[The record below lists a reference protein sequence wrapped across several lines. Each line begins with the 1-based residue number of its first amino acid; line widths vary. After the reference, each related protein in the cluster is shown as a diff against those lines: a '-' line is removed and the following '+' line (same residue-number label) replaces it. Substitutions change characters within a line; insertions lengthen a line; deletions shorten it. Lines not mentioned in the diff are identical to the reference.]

1 MRCAISS
8 VAVTSVVVCLVGVSK
23 AGCAMWSVSGQRA
36 WLFVSVVFREA
47 TVEWLLVAVGVV
59 SLTEPSGVSDLT
71 LKACLITVITVILKG
86 KTFTLCKQPFH
97 VHRLILELLCIYSK

>member
-8 VAVTSVVVCLVGVSK
+8 VAVTSVVVGLVGVSK
-23 AGCAMWSVSGQRA
+23 MGCAMWSVSGQRA

-59 SLTEPSGVSDLT
+59 SLTEPSSVSNLT
-71 LKACLITVITVILKG
+71 LKACLITVITVIL
-86 KTFTLCKQPFH
+86 
-97 VHRLILELLCIYSK
+97 